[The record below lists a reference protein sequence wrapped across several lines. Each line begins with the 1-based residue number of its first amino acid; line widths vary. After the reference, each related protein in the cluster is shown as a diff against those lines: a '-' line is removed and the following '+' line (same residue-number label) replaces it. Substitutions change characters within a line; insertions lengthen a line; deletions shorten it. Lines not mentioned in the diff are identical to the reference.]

1 MKTHELPCR
10 RRRGVLR
17 LNWLTAALLG
27 AGVVPVLAQVLP
39 SGFTTPTG
47 NVSYV
52 EDQASATMTIKQDQ
66 SRAIAHWSDFSIGAG
81 ATVNVVQPDPSS
93 VLLNRVITDTTSQID
108 GTLNANGHVYLI
120 NPWGVLFGAGAQVN
134 VGGIVASTLD
144 LAGET
149 VAERNA
155 RFMEDGVLE
164 FASDGAGAERI
175 ELKTGAVI
183 RSHAGAGGMVVL
195 LGGRIE
201 NRGTLDAPGGTVAL
215 GVGDRITLD
224 PVGDGLTTLRI
235 DEGSFAESAVGILN
249 DAGAQITADGGR
261 VLLLARSAYGSF
273 SDALISQQGLIRA
286 RRLASSGG
294 EIVLQASGDSEFDEF
309 YESSGI
315 ELGAGGVLD
324 ADGVG
329 TASGGRVEVTAGN
342 GSALVVD
349 GALTA
354 RGGTGGADGGW
365 IETSGQTFWLGADLS
380 VDASASAGAAGAWVL
395 DPSDVHIAPGGVDP
409 APANTVYDSTIS
421 GVLDGGTSM
430 AIVTPAGGLENG
442 NVDFADGT
450 QIVRSQPGAPVTFA
464 VQAANGISA
473 GKGVAIRSAAG
484 AGALNVALLAGTAAT
499 NPDAVTDRRG
509 QLRFDGTIASNGGNV
524 ALGGAWAQID
534 APGAGVFTNGATLDS
549 TALDPA
555 SRGDGSITIQ
565 GLSVRASGGG
575 SNFGE
580 AAVDLVTTHV
590 NSGRGA
596 TTVTGIDAGGT
607 GVRLAGETL
616 LETSSGPVAITGAGQ
631 AGPDFTGGPPG
642 SGSGVLMDLAGI
654 ETGSGDVTVRGLW
667 MSGVLPGATSAGVSV
682 VRGAFIDAGGN
693 LEITGSAS
701 GPDAG
706 VRVAGDADLGETEV
720 RAGGH
725 ATLRAGNNGEGDAIV
740 IDELAGVQAGG
751 MLNLRPGGTD
761 GSTWADRPA
770 DSIGLGAAIGM
781 GFALSP
787 EELARLSAGTAVVV
801 GSDAHAGPITVNGA
815 ISVPYAL
822 TLQNGAGG
830 GIQLD
835 APVQA
840 PQLTL
845 DSGGSIGQGVGA
857 HVEAG
862 ELLARSRG
870 GDVDLQYVENDAGA
884 LAGAAAGDFAYVDS
898 NALTVQ
904 PLSHTGASTAINAPQ
919 AIQVAALQG
928 GQVLVRT
935 LNDDLT
941 LDMPASSSAGT
952 DLVAAARFQNPGA
965 GSIGGAPW
973 RVWADT
979 WEGETRGGMAGSG
992 PLPNLYGC
1000 TYDGSCGVTVSAA
1013 DNHFIYTQQPTAT
1026 VTINDVT
1033 RPVGLPNPP
1042 FGATVSG
1049 LRPGDSAAA
1058 IHGDPTTDATASSP
1072 VGSYEINGDYASDAG
1087 YQLEVVPGTLK
1098 VVDGGLPG
1106 DTPSLDLPEDTP
1118 TWAGNLGGAPICLA
1132 SAPLD
1137 GDRAEA
1143 EGDVLAREWSRVRV
1157 RPRLTSCIDS
1167 SRRNACSD
1175 F

>member
-1 MKTHELPCR
+1 MKTPDLSRR
-10 RRRGVLR
+10 RRRGALR
-17 LNWLTAALLG
+17 LNWLTAVLLA
-27 AGVVPVLAQVLP
+27 AGVVPALAQVLP
-39 SGFTTPTG
+39 SGFSTPSG
-47 NVSYV
+47 NVTAVTSGT
-52 EDQASATMTIKQDQ
+52 TMTITQTQ
-66 SRAIAHWSDFSIGAG
+66 QRGIANWSDFSIGAG
-81 ATVNVVQPDPSS
+81 GTVNVVQPGSSS
-93 VLLNRVITDTTSQID
+93 VLLNRVVTDTTSQIN
-108 GTLNANGHVYLI
+108 GALNANGHVYLI
-120 NPWGVLFGAGAQVN
+120 NPWGVVFGSGAQVN

-144 LAGET
+144 LAGATE
-149 VAERNA
+149 AERNA
-155 RFMEDGVLE
+155 RFMNGGALT
-164 FASDGAGAERI
+164 FAAEGAGAERI
-175 ELKTGAVI
+175 QVDPGALI
-183 RSHAGAGGMVVL
+183 RANGSPGGMVVL
-195 LGGRIE
+195 LGGRVE

-215 GVGDRITLD
+215 GVGDQITLD

-235 DEGSFAESAVGILN
+235 DEDSFAEGAVGILN

-261 VLLLARSAYGSF
+261 VLLLARSAFGTF
-273 SDALISQQGLIRA
+273 NDGLISQQGLIRA

-294 EIVLQASGDSEFDEF
+294 EIVLQASGDGELDEF
-309 YESSGI
+309 AGI
-315 ELGAGGVLD
+315 ELGAGGMLD

-329 TASGGRVEVTAGN
+329 TASGGRIEVTAGN

-354 RGGTGGADGGW
+354 RGGSGGGDGGW
-365 IETSGQTFWLGADLS
+365 IETSGQTFRLGADLS
-380 VDASASAGAAGAWVL
+380 VDASASAGVAGAWVL

-409 APANTVYDSTIS
+409 APANTIYDSTIN

-430 AIVTPAGGLENG
+430 AIVTPEDGVENG

-473 GKGVAIRSAAG
+473 GKGVAIRSVAG
-484 AGALNVALLAGTAAT
+484 AGALNVALLAGTAAA
-499 NPDAVTDRRG
+499 NPDVVTNRRG
-509 QLRFDGTIASNGGNV
+509 QLRFDGTIASNGGNIG
-524 ALGGAWAQID
+524 LGGAWAQID
-534 APGAGVFTNGATLDS
+534 VAGAGVFTNGATLDS

-575 SNFGE
+575 SVSGD
-580 AAVDLVTTHV
+580 AAVDLVTTQV

-596 TTVTGIDAGGT
+596 TTVTGADFRGT
-607 GVRLAGETL
+607 GVRLAGGTL
-616 LETSSGPVAITGAGQ
+616 LETSSGSVAVTGVGQ
-631 AGPDFTGGPPG
+631 AAPNFSGGPPD
-642 SGSGVLMDLAGI
+642 SGSGVLMDLASI
-654 ETGSGDVTVRGLW
+654 ETGSGDVTVRGHW
-667 MSGVLPGATSAGVSV
+667 VSDVLPGAASAGVSV
-682 VRGAFIDAGGN
+682 VRGAVIDAGAN

-706 VRVAGDADLGETEV
+706 VRVAGDAVVGETEV

-725 ATLRAGNNGEGDAIV
+725 ATLRAGNNGGADAIV
-740 IDELAGVQAGG
+740 IDELASVQAGG

-761 GSTWADRPA
+761 GSTWTDRPA
-770 DSIGLGAAIGM
+770 DSIGLGTATGT

-801 GSDAHAGPITVNGA
+801 GSDAHAGPIAVDGA

-835 APVQA
+835 TPVQA
-840 PQLTL
+840 PRLAL
-845 DSGGSIGQGVGA
+845 DSGGSIGQAVGA
-857 HVEAG
+857 HVETD

-870 GDVDLQYVENDAGA
+870 GDVDLQFVENDAGA
-884 LAGAAAGDFAYVDS
+884 LAGSAAGDFAYVDS

-904 PLSHTGASTAINAPQ
+904 PLSHTGASAAINAPQ
-919 AIQVAALQG
+919 AISVSALQG
-928 GQVLVRT
+928 DQVLVRA
-935 LNDDLT
+935 LSDDLT
-941 LDMPASSSAGT
+941 LAMPASSSAGT
-952 DLVAAARFQNPGA
+952 DLVAAARFQNPGS
-965 GSIGGAPW
+965 GSVSGAPW

-1000 TYDGSCGVTVSAA
+1000 TYGGSCGVSVPAA
-1013 DNHFIYTQQPTAT
+1013 DNHFIYTQRPTAT
-1026 VTINDVT
+1026 VRINDAT

-1042 FGATVSG
+1042 FDATVSG

-1058 IHGDPTTDATASSP
+1058 IHGSPTTDATASSP
-1072 VGSYEINGDYASDAG
+1072 VGAYPIVGDYSSDAG
-1087 YQLEVVPGTLK
+1087 YRIEVVPGTLN
-1098 VVDGGLPG
+1098 VVDRGTPG
-1106 DTPSLDLPEDTP
+1106 DTPGLDLPRDTP
-1118 TWAGNLGGAPICLA
+1118 TYDGNLGGAPICLA

-1137 GDRAEA
+1137 GDRAVV